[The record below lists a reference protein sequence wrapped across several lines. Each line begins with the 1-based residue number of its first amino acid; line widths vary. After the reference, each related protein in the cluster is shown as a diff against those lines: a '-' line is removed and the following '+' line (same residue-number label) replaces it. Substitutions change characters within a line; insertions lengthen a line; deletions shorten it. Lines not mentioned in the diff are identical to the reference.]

1 MIAHSEKCNRAVGVA
16 AVTDRGH
23 VSISHDR
30 HGGQRLARVVRMWNG
45 VALTGRRG
53 QLGAQCQ
60 VLLDLLILGLVE
72 VKLGVLQV
80 TMYLKQRH
88 ISYKFRELK
97 WKSVCELVQSA
108 FFLLLFFCHTTETEI
123 REEVSP
129 AVVVLTV

>member
-16 AVTDRGH
+16 AVADRGH

-45 VALTGRRG
+45 VALPGRRG

-88 ISYKFRELK
+88 TSYKFRELN

-108 FFLLLFFCHTTETEI
+108 FFLLFLLFFVTPLKQ
-123 REEVSP
+123 R
-129 AVVVLTV
+129 